1 MARSRR
7 IQSRPEQRLGRGA
20 ASRPRPEREAQPEGG
35 LSRLVRRVLGIR
47 RDVGVSGVVYRE
59 ARARPLDRA
68 LASKK
73 HYGKR
78 YRVAFPD
85 GRSLTITA
93 TRERRFADLMD
104 VPELRSL
111 GLAGDL
117 IRPGSRVL
125 VLGGGTGGLAAMSA
139 AWTGPDGAVV
149 SLEHDA
155 ESVRYARRRYPL
167 PSVSFERGGAESLG
181 GEIDGSFDAVVVV
194 GQPLGRADAQ
204 TGSDPEEEARIGPL
218 AEAWRVV
225 RPGGRLLAIGG
236 LPPEH
241 AEKPGEASQA
251 GRGEVSLKAYFGFD
265 PGPAKVAKRLG
276 ADSAPALLV
285 IEKPEG
291 PGPARS

>member
-1 MARSRR
+1 MTRHRR
-7 IQSRPEQRLGRGA
+7 IQARPEQRLGSA
-20 ASRPRPEREAQPEGG
+20 APSRRRPEREEKPEGR
-35 LSRLVRRVLGIR
+35 LSRLIRRVLGIR
-47 RDVGVSGVVYRE
+47 REVVVAGVVYRE
-59 ARARPLDRA
+59 ARARPMDRA

-73 HYGKR
+73 RYGKR

-85 GRSLTITA
+85 GRSLSITA
-93 TRERRFADLMD
+93 TRERRYADVMD
-104 VPELRSL
+104 VPELRSFR
-111 GLAGDL
+111 LAGDL
-117 IRPGSRVL
+117 VRPGSRVL

-155 ESVRYARRRYPL
+155 ESVRFARRRYPV

-181 GEIDGSFDAVVVV
+181 GEVDGSFDAVVVV
-194 GQPLGRADAQ
+194 GQPLGRAQPQTDA
-204 TGSDPEEEARIGPL
+204 DPRTGPL

-236 LPPEH
+236 LGAGHADAPGKPES
-241 AEKPGEASQA
+241 G
-251 GRGEVSLKAYFGFD
+251 GVSLKANFGFD
-265 PGPAKVAKRLG
+265 PGPAKVAAVLT
-276 ADSAPALLV
+276 AESAPTLLV